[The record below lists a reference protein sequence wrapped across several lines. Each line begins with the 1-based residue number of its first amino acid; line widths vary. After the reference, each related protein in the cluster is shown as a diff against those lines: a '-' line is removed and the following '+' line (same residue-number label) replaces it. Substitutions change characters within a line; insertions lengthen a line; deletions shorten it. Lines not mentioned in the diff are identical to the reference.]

1 MITKKWSLSPSVM
14 KIVFPFWKVIITS
27 SKKYLDIWVFTESFF
42 QWRFRRNFSTFT
54 KIGNH
59 YGWSLQVIITWKEFH
74 YWQLCNPQGH
84 NQKTSFNL
92 WVNFAAEWKNWAE
105 SAIRRFFSNRSKFRT
120 SNEKRLKRFAFLEVK
135 NMARLKNW
143 AESAIR
149 RFFCTSSKLPTSN
162 KSV

>member
-59 YGWSLQVIITWKEFH
+59 YEWSLQVIITWKEFH
-74 YWQLCNPQGH
+74 YWQLCNPQDH
-84 NQKTSFNL
+84 NQKKSFNL
-92 WVNFAAEWKNWAE
+92 WVNFAAELKNWAESAIRRFFEQQQWIAHTLKVLKYCTSRALKNWAE
-105 SAIRRFFSNRSKFRT
+105 SAIRRFFS
-120 SNEKRLKRFAFLEVK
+120 
-135 NMARLKNW
+135 
-143 AESAIR
+143 I
-149 RFFCTSSKLPTSN
+149 SSKLPTL
-162 KSV
+162 

>member
-14 KIVFPFWKVIITS
+14 KIVFPFWKVIINS
-27 SKKYLDIWVFTESFF
+27 SKKYLEIWVFTESFF

-59 YGWSLQVIITWKEFH
+59 YGWSLQVIITWNEFR

-84 NQKTSFNL
+84 NQKKSLNL
-92 WVNFAAEWKNWAE
+92 WVNVAAELKKMGRICNA
-105 SAIRRFFSNRSKFRT
+105 SLFSTHAVNCPHPTQVSKLCT
-120 SNEKRLKRFAFLEVK
+120 SRA
-135 NMARLKNW
+135 LKNW

-149 RFFCTSSKLPTSN
+149 RFLSNSSKFPTSN
-162 KSV
+162 TSA